1 MTANYDLVK
10 EEDKLSADDY
20 AVSEQRVPGQTIISA
35 KARSKSRLGDLRRGA
50 LKDELTYQ
58 LSSAVKMDLRTFE
71 IKDKYHEQAKSVLYR
86 INLYNLSPFDITTV
100 KSKGIFVINASDIS
114 ASLSHELETLKE
126 SDPRGFDE
134 LITESIQTILE
145 GINKRYYHIAGLP
158 YKVTWR
164 FED

>member
-1 MTANYDLVK
+1 
-10 EEDKLSADDY
+10 
-20 AVSEQRVPGQTIISA
+20 
-35 KARSKSRLGDLRRGA
+35 
-50 LKDELTYQ
+50 
-58 LSSAVKMDLRTFE
+58 MDLKTFE
-71 IKDKYHEQAKSVLYR
+71 TIDKYHERAKSVLYR
-86 INLYNLSPFDITTV
+86 INLYDLSLFDITAV
-100 KSKGIFVINASDIS
+100 KSKGIFIINASDIS

-134 LITESIQTILE
+134 LVTEAIQAILE